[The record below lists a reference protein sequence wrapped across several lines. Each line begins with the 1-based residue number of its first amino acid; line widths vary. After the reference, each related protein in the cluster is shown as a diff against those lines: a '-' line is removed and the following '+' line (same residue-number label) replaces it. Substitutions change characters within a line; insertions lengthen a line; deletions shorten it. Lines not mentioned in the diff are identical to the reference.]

1 MSGEAEKS
9 TAETGHIGHSVV
21 TTRTLGL
28 AAYIKMQGGQLMDF
42 EQDTNM
48 FSFKIMTDNVGK
60 SAQDWEFEYLNSCC
74 YRHDSELVNLRKLM
88 RR

>member
-1 MSGEAEKS
+1 MSDAVEKNV
-9 TAETGHIGHSVV
+9 EPGHIGHSVV
-21 TTRTLGL
+21 TTRKLGL
-28 AAYIKMQGGQLMDF
+28 AAYIKMHGGQLLDF

-48 FSFKIMTDNVGK
+48 FTFKVMSESVGK
-60 SAQDWEFEYLNSCC
+60 SVQNWEFEYLNSCC